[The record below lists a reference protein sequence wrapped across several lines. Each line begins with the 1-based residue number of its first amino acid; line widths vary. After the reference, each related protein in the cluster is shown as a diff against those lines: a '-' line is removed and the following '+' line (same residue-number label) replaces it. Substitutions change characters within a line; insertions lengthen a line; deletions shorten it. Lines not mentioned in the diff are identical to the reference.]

1 MNIHTDLLILAV
13 DMNTGETVA
22 TFEGDIENLTK
33 EETIELLEEVVTF
46 LRKEPSM
53 LDEEEN
59 EDE

>member
-22 TFEGDIENLTK
+22 TLEGYTENLTK
-33 EETIELLEEVVTF
+33 GETIELLEEVVNF

>member
-22 TFEGDIENLTK
+22 TLEGDTENLTK
-33 EETIELLEEVVTF
+33 GETIELLEEVVNF
-46 LRKEPSM
+46 LRKDPSM

>member
-22 TFEGDIENLTK
+22 TLEGDTENLNK
-33 EETIELLEEVVTF
+33 EETIELLEEVVKF
-46 LRKEPSM
+46 LHKEPSM

>member
-1 MNIHTDLLILAV
+1 MNIHNDLLILAV
-13 DMNTGETVA
+13 DMNTGKA
-22 TFEGDIENLTK
+22 TGAIEGEGENLNK
-33 EETIELLEEVVTF
+33 EETIELLEEVVKF

>member
-13 DMNTGETVA
+13 DMNTGDTVA
-22 TFEGDIENLTK
+22 TFEGDTENLTK
-33 EETIELLEEVVTF
+33 EETIELLEEVVKF

>member
-13 DMNTGETVA
+13 DMNTGKTVA
-22 TFEGDIENLTK
+22 TLEEDIENLNK
-33 EETIELLEEVVTF
+33 DETIELLEEVVKF